1 MNRFNENEGLRKL
14 IFSDQLP
21 ASVEAGMNLLE
32 DPDKLV
38 KKASPIFDLS
48 DDKLRPP
55 KGHVGIHTVALGDW
69 ETYGMNR
76 NGDTFPKKACV
87 GRHQTFVTHGHV
99 FRNHDNRD
107 PAGAIGKI
115 AAAAYNEPMG
125 RIELVIWADEKKAAP
140 ELHKLAT
147 EGDHPFSMA
156 CKVPFDRCTVCGN
169 LRKSGSDPNQ
179 CDHIRDSLGHITKEG
194 VAIGTHNDLPTWFDE
209 SFVKRPADRIAW
221 SLGKVASFGESDVI
235 DSVKCAEVNNIW
247 IPDALEYDIPGY
259 KDKLDILQ
267 KLAGLEERF
276 LGLTSSNRLDT
287 HWDRYM
293 LELRKAA
300 NTSITDEAIEAL
312 RCHSPERVFET
323 LVKEG
328 VVLDAPS
335 FFKYA
340 MGLDY
345 GDLKE
350 DMPAVFNHVRDSLF
364 TQLYKSGSYQRVC
377 RNAYFDVDIR
387 SLSSYGWGQD
397 SELAHLGRTKL
408 AEAASFTG
416 PGVDRRIIEATIQGY
431 KPGEVI
437 TLTKLASESPGAIKA
452 AEIYAAYKVST
463 INSIASYHKQTNSDR
478 LLALAAVQ
486 DLVR

>member
-1 MNRFNENEGLRKL
+1 MNRFSDNDGLRKL

-21 ASVEAGMNLLE
+21 ESVEAGMHLLE

-38 KKASPIFDLS
+38 KKAAPIFNLS
-48 DDKLRPP
+48 DEALRPP
-55 KGHVGIHTVALGDW
+55 EGYVGIHTIALGDW

-87 GRHQTFVTHGHV
+87 DRHQTFVTHGHV

-125 RIELVIWADEKKAAP
+125 RIELVIWADENKAQP

-169 LRKSGSDPNQ
+169 LRKSGADPNQ
-179 CDHIRDSLGHITKEG
+179 CEHVRDSLGYITKEG
-194 VAIGTHNDLPTWFDE
+194 VAIGTHNDIPTWFDE
-209 SFVKRPADRIAW
+209 SFVNRPADRIAW
-221 SLGKVASFGESDVI
+221 SLGKVASLDGEHRI
-235 DSVKCAEVNNIW
+235 NSVKLAEINNIW
-247 IPDALEYDIPGY
+247 VPDELEFDVPGY
-259 KDKLDILQ
+259 KSKLSVLT
-267 KLAGLEERF
+267 KLANLEEKF
-276 LGLTSSNRLDT
+276 LGLSSSTRLDN

-293 LELRKAA
+293 LELSKAA
-300 NTSITDEAIEAL
+300 SASISDSDLEAL
-312 RCHSPERVFET
+312 RTYNPENVFKT
-323 LVKEG
+323 LAKEG
-328 VVLDAPS
+328 IVLDASS

-345 GDLKE
+345 GALKE
-350 DMPAVFNHVRDSLF
+350 DMPAILNRVRDSIF

-377 RNAYFDVDIR
+377 RNSYFDIDIVD
-387 SLSSYGWGQD
+387 LASYGWGNNN
-397 SELAHLGRTKL
+397 ELAHLGRTKL
-408 AEAASFTG
+408 AEATSFTG

-431 KPGEVI
+431 KPSEVI
-437 TLTKLASESPGAIKA
+437 TLNKLAVESPGAVKA

-463 INSIASYHKQTNSDR
+463 INSILSYHKQANSDR